1 LFKQGFAEA
10 RLVSEKKAA
19 AIKLERHVA
28 QPTAE
33 LAATND
39 QLPKIASRRSA
50 EEDLRSSEENYRL
63 LVETASDAIV
73 SINEKGSIVFANPA
87 IATVFG
93 YDPTELMGKPL
104 THLMPEYMRELH
116 EGGFGRYLA
125 TGQRHINWQ
134 GTELTA
140 LRKNGEEF
148 LLRFP
153 SAS

>member
-1 LFKQGFAEA
+1 M
-10 RLVSEKKAA
+10 SEKKAA

-73 SINEKGSIVFANPA
+73 SINE
-87 IATVFG
+87 
-93 YDPTELMGKPL
+93 
-104 THLMPEYMRELH
+104 
-116 EGGFGRYLA
+116 
-125 TGQRHINWQ
+125 
-134 GTELTA
+134 
-140 LRKNGEEF
+140 
-148 LLRFP
+148 
-153 SAS
+153 